1 MTRETIYSMD
11 SAINKK
17 ILILLFVVICV
28 VSAAKPEVIIFKG
41 SNGSLSKS
49 VQRYLSANAKV
60 TTKGV
65 ATSSTV
71 ASLVQSK
78 PAAIISLD
86 NTSSRTLKRNN
97 TGGIPVII
105 ATDAKQFGSLNS
117 VGATFASQFYVD
129 SVLALAYNDAGVSSV
144 TFLYVA
150 KDRGAISRTASR
162 CRARGL
168 TVKHHVIADETPEVI
183 KSTLQTLKAS
193 NSLVYVVRNKAL
205 LNSFKNQSNLV
216 TQMAANVKAIVTTS
230 SSISSFFR
238 KKAHIYSIQE
248 DTPTLSALIAEATAR
263 AINSG
268 HSDKGRSKLLKGAKL
283 FHYVKGSGKT
293 ISISSTESKKL
304 QARANSAVARIRQ
317 LPDLAEEKVVTT
329 TTTAED
335 KKIDSLTLAAAAMKV
350 PEKKVVDSTLIK
362 AAAKQEAEKKSTK
375 KWLKPKPKY
384 DTTYV
389 TVTEE
394 ATNIFSTI
402 APKLT
407 LIGVA
412 KKGDTF
418 ELLGKKDEYLRIKAW
433 GRRGYIHENS
443 IVVKEVPKPEVVVEK
458 EPELSDKEKIRAIVK
473 EYFVVISIGLSLAL
487 ILFVALIIRFIKKRI
502 ERKRLLYSRS
512 ALLLSKKAKKIII
525 SDKTGETSTLKAFLK
540 QLDIH
545 LTPVTSLHSFQE
557 RMIKHMPDLIIV
569 DWTMEH
575 TVASV
580 IKDQLSKYR
589 LSSATTLIFFNVPDK
604 DRLFLSDGFGQATVY
619 LHDEFPSVE
628 KTELI
633 LGEEKSTPIA
643 NIKKQDSHLAG
654 VLGNSHLEDII
665 QLLGTSQK
673 SGCLVVEDE
682 DPYAVIFFMNGII
695 VDAITREGTPGRAAI
710 FNALQMTEG
719 SFYFMLNRQANEQT
733 MQLSTMQLLMEWSQY
748 QDMQRSPQATPAP
761 DYKPLDSESAE

>member
-1 MTRETIYSMD
+1 MN
-11 SAINKK
+11 SAINTKA
-17 ILILLFVVICV
+17 LILLFVVISA
-28 VSAAKPEVIIFKG
+28 VSAAKPEVVLFKG
-41 SNGSLSKS
+41 SKGSLSKS
-49 VQRYLSANAKV
+49 VQRYLSANANV

-71 ASLVQSK
+71 ASLVKSK

-105 ATDAKQFGSLNS
+105 ATDAKQYSSLNS
-117 VGATFASQFYVD
+117 VGATFASQFYID
-129 SVLALAYNDAGVSSV
+129 SVLALAYQDAEVSSV

-168 TVKHHVIADETPEVI
+168 TVKHHVIPDETPEGI
-183 KSTLQTLKAS
+183 KGAILKLKGS
-193 NSLVYVVRNKAL
+193 NSLVYIVRNRAL
-205 LNSFKNQSNLV
+205 LNSFKTQSTLV
-216 TQMAANVKAIVTTS
+216 SHIATNVKAIVTTS
-230 SSISSFFR
+230 SSVSSFFR
-238 KKAHIYSIQE
+238 KKSHIYSIQE

-283 FHYVKGSGKT
+283 FHYVKRSGKT

-317 LPDLAEEKVVTT
+317 LPDVKEEKVV
-329 TTTAED
+329 
-335 KKIDSLTLAAAAMKV
+335 KKATLADEKNIDSLTWAAAEMEV

-362 AAAKQEAEKKSTK
+362 AAAKREAAKKSTK

-433 GRRGYIHENS
+433 GRKGYIHESS
-443 IVVKEVPKPEVVVEK
+443 IVVKEVPKPVEVVQTK
-458 EPELSDKEKIRAIVK
+458 PEPTDEEKIRALIK
-473 EYFVVISIGLSLAL
+473 EYFVVISIGLSLLL
-487 ILFVALIIRFIKKRI
+487 ILIVALIINIIKKRV
-502 ERKRLLYSRS
+502 ERKRMLYSRS
-512 ALLLSKKAKKIII
+512 ALLLSKKSKKIII

-545 LTPVTSLHSFQE
+545 LTPVTSLRSFQE

-569 DWTMEH
+569 DWTMDH
-575 TVASV
+575 AVASV

-604 DRLFLSDGFGQATVY
+604 DRLYLSSGFGQATVY

-633 LGEEKSTPIA
+633 LGEEKSTTIA
-643 NIKKQDSHLAG
+643 NMNRQDSHLAG

-673 SGCLVVEDE
+673 SGCLVIDDE

-695 VDAITREGTPGRAAI
+695 VDAITREGTTGKAAI

-733 MQLSTMQLLMEWSQY
+733 MQLSPMQLLMEWSQF
-748 QDMQRSPQATPAP
+748 QDMQRTPQVQAP
-761 DYKPLDSESAE
+761 DNETEDSAE